1 MPAVRMS
8 AATWRFAVWRVMGH
22 RGRCAPLGLVCARLR
37 PWIQLDAWQGLG
49 DRNGPPVASA
59 ALQGRDPDLARL
71 EVDGDA
77 GPGHREGVGEGLDGR
92 LGVRADRGEE
102 ALALAGKPSST
113 R

>member
-1 MPAVRMS
+1 M
-8 AATWRFAVWRVMGH
+8 
-22 RGRCAPLGLVCARLR
+22 
-37 PWIQLDAWQGLG
+37 
-49 DRNGPPVASA
+49 ASA

-102 ALALAGKPSST
+102 ALALAGGQVLPAPGVDEGERAVGQGPKGYVT
-113 R
+113 L